1 MKTQTIEPKNA
12 WGRFWGRR
20 WQECEP
26 IACRLNRVFGTKITG
41 KQVMMTAMLVVIVCG
56 LLLGWRNAQ

>member
-12 WGRFWGRR
+12 WRRFWSRR

-26 IACRLNRVFGTKITG
+26 IACRLSRVLGTKITG
-41 KQVMMTAMLVVIVCG
+41 KQVMMIAMLVVIVCG